1 MKAQL
6 SSQAMKKTALV
17 AAKNNIE
24 KNFYFIGILEEFMDS
39 LKMFEMVMPRI
50 YSRLDLYIHSLFPKT
65 TGFRF
70 LLK

>member
-1 MKAQL
+1 MKAQF

-50 YSRLDLYIHSLFPKT
+50 YSR
-65 TGFRF
+65 
-70 LLK
+70 

>member
-1 MKAQL
+1 
-6 SSQAMKKTALV
+6 MKKTALT

-50 YSRLDLYIHSLFPKT
+50 YNR
-65 TGFRF
+65 
-70 LLK
+70 